1 MTQSSDADS
10 DLFIS
15 LITANYDHLRRYV
28 YTLLPNEE
36 DTKDVLQ
43 EVCVSI
49 SRKFGEY
56 DRTRPFLPWA
66 CGFVTC
72 PHEWNQS
79 LSPG

>member
-1 MTQSSDADS
+1 
-10 DLFIS
+10 
-15 LITANYDHLRRYV
+15 V

-79 LSPG
+79 LSVG